1 MYIQTYFVYL
11 IWIAREKFPDH
22 TTQGKTQPGAMKKPS
37 PVFNIPFSILPAKT
51 KAFKIITTLK
61 MFIGIY
67 RVFTGKSEC
76 GDFKITGIAGIH
88 AIPIIFHLR
97 YACRYCI
104 KKYVYL
110 TCYQLR
116 IYRKS
121 PQILQG
127 YHQKLCYYIVSP
139 QLIHD
144 FHTTNVGYPCKIELP
159 ANIAMEV
166 KVWGFQDYRDFG

>member
-1 MYIQTYFVYL
+1 MGHPVRTYFVYL

-61 MFIGIY
+61 MFRGIY
-67 RVFTGKSEC
+67 RVFTGKSEY

-88 AIPIIFHLR
+88 AIPIVFHLR

-104 KKYVYL
+104 KKICIPYML
-110 TCYQLR
+110 LAQNLQEIPANFTG
-116 IYRKS
+116 IF
-121 PQILQG
+121 PQIMLL
-127 YHQKLCYYIVSP
+127 H
-139 QLIHD
+139 
-144 FHTTNVGYPCKIELP
+144 
-159 ANIAMEV
+159 
-166 KVWGFQDYRDFG
+166 GFPMVDT